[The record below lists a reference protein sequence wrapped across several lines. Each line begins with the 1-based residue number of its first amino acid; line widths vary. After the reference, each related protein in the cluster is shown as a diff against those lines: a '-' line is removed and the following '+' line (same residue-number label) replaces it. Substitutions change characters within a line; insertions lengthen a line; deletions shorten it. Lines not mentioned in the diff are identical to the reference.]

1 MRRLWCDSEARAELI
16 LALCI
21 MALSAAI
28 WIAADRLPPP
38 IFDPLGSGAVPK
50 LVALLVMALAAALL
64 VQRLRGTADRGA
76 IPDPGDPTEA
86 VAPLRPGIAVGAFA
100 AMAACP
106 AVMDVGLL
114 GFRET
119 AFVFILALGG
129 ILSRF
134 SRRTMTILV
143 PTAAI
148 LAVGLSWLFGGY
160 LYVDLP
166 ATPWLPF

>member
-1 MRRLWCDSEARAELI
+1 MRRLWRDSEAQAELI
-16 LALCI
+16 VALCV
-21 MALSAAI
+21 MVLSAAI

-50 LVALLVMALAAALL
+50 LAASLVMALAAAML
-64 VQRLRGTADRGA
+64 VQRLRCTADRGA
-76 IPDPGDPTEA
+76 VPDPGDPTET

-100 AMAACP
+100 AIAACP
-106 AVMDVGLL
+106 AAMDAGLL

-119 AFVFILALGG
+119 AFVFILTLGG

-134 SRRTMTILV
+134 SRRTMTILI
-143 PTAAI
+143 PIAAT
-148 LAVGLSWLFGGY
+148 LAVGLSWLFGGH
-160 LYVDLP
+160 LYIDLP

>member
-1 MRRLWCDSEARAELI
+1 MRRLWRDRAAPAELI
-16 LALCI
+16 LALCMI
-21 MALSAAI
+21 ALSAAV

-50 LVALLVMALAAALL
+50 LVALLVIALAAAML

-76 IPDPGDPTEA
+76 VPDPGDPADTA
-86 VAPLRPGIAVGAFA
+86 APLRPGIAVGAFA
-100 AMAACP
+100 AIAACP
-106 AVMDVGLL
+106 ALMDAGLL

-119 AFVFILALGG
+119 AFVFILGLGG

-143 PTAAI
+143 PVAAL
-148 LAVGLSWLFGGY
+148 LAVGLTWLFGGH
-160 LYVDLP
+160 LYIDLP